1 MHSHVNKPSQFVFDK
16 GLDGTL
22 SVNSKRF
29 QNLQGNSR
37 FLQESFCP
45 DDVGQQVSGRDG
57 DTAPRQPLSLA
68 STSAK
73 LCSPSF
79 PSPAFHSTPVPR
91 PGLWEDSEG
100 TGSGLAFRVSR
111 NHKVGQR
118 QKQFL
123 GSPQKTRC
131 DEAAVNTSDFNS
143 SATGMKLKNATQIG
157 GATQN
162 CDLCT

>member
-1 MHSHVNKPSQFVFDK
+1 MYSHVNKPSQFVFDK

-22 SVNSKRF
+22 SLNSKRF
-29 QNLQGNSR
+29 QNLQGNTAV
-37 FLQESFCP
+37 FLKSHSALMMLGNRYQEGTVTLLP
-45 DDVGQQVSGRDG
+45 DSPSAWLPPQQS
-57 DTAPRQPLSLA
+57 
-68 STSAK
+68 SA
-73 LCSPSF
+73 SPSF

-157 GATQN
+157 GAT
-162 CDLCT
+162 DA

>member
-1 MHSHVNKPSQFVFDK
+1 M
-16 GLDGTL
+16 G
-22 SVNSKRF
+22 
-29 QNLQGNSR
+29 
-37 FLQESFCP
+37 
-45 DDVGQQVSGRDG
+45 
-57 DTAPRQPLSLA
+57 LSLQIQKDSRTFRA
-68 STSAK
+68 TAIFFKSHSA
-73 LCSPSF
+73 LMMLGNRYQEGTVTLLPDSPSAWLPPQQSSASPSF

-100 TGSGLAFRVSR
+100 TGSGLAFRLSR